1 MKSNERKLEWDVGEV
16 IDYDYTYRY
25 ESPDKSSVGNTNSL
39 FAIKIRTCGDYF
51 NTRIIIA
58 KPGNISN
65 KQIPLIGEFVLVYK
79 TFNELTTTTQWR
91 ETWYYL
97 TTISVQSSINE
108 NMLPGISSNS
118 SQQEIQN
125 IKPGKTFEQRVI
137 SPLQPYEGDTLL
149 EGRWSNSIRLGSSIA
164 SSPAG
169 HYYKS
174 APWSSN
180 KPGDPIIVLS
190 NGRNNK
196 TKKEF
201 VVENIEQDA
210 ASLYLTSTQQLNDLK
225 ITKPLTV
232 HNSFDGSQFVGI
244 ADRII
249 LRAKRDLAVID
260 SELGIVLNTPNN
272 IYIGGE
278 KASQP
283 LVHGDVLLD
292 VLGKILDHLQFVPI
306 QCGELT
312 GGFLSQTQL
321 SSARKKLD
329 DLVSSKYRMEFNPR
343 K

>member
-1 MKSNERKLEWDVGEV
+1 
-16 IDYDYTYRY
+16 
-25 ESPDKSSVGNTNSL
+25 
-39 FAIKIRTCGDYF
+39 
-51 NTRIIIA
+51 
-58 KPGNISN
+58 
-65 KQIPLIGEFVLVYK
+65 
-79 TFNELTTTTQWR
+79 
-91 ETWYYL
+91 
-97 TTISVQSSINE
+97 
-108 NMLPGISSNS
+108 MLPGISSNS

-180 KPGDPIIVLS
+180 KSGDPIIVLS
-190 NGRNNK
+190 NGRKNL

-201 VVENIEQDA
+201 VVEDVEQDA
-210 ASLYLTSTQQLNDLK
+210 SSLYLTSTQQLNNLK
-225 ITKPLTV
+225 ITKPLTI
-232 HNSFDGSQFVGI
+232 HNSFDGSQFIGI

-249 LRAKRDLAVID
+249 LRAKRDIAVID

>member
-25 ESPDKSSVGNTNSL
+25 EAPDKSSVGNTNSL

-180 KPGDPIIVLS
+180 NPGDPIIVLS

>member
-25 ESPDKSSVGNTNSL
+25 EAPDKSSVGNTNSL

-125 IKPGKTFEQRVI
+125 IKPGKTFEQSVI

-312 GGFLSQTQL
+312 GGFLSKTQL
-321 SSARKKLD
+321 ASARRKLD